1 MKHSACDLIEKEADN
16 LKEIV
21 QLKSIRDMALELDIT
36 ERTVKYRISRIFEKT
51 GTNNQ
56 REQIRIIYDIMVML
70 LGKDFSSD
78 NIIKTYSC
86 RLF

>member
-1 MKHSACDLIEKEADN
+1 MEKPKYRSKDQPSQKKETQQKKMKHSACDLIEKEADI

-51 GTNNQ
+51 CTKNQ
-56 REQIRIIYDIMVML
+56 RELIRII
-70 LGKDFSSD
+70 SE
-78 NIIKTYSC
+78 
-86 RLF
+86 

>member
-1 MKHSACDLIEKEADN
+1 M

-51 GTNNQ
+51 GTKKQ
-56 REQIRIIYDIMVML
+56 REL
-70 LGKDFSSD
+70 LKKI
-78 NIIKTYSC
+78 NE
-86 RLF
+86 